1 VSVPAPVAQCAVVP
15 RWVSLSSMLLSLA
28 GVAVAAY
35 LSYEHFTA
43 SSTLACPD
51 TGAINC
57 VKVTSSSYAAIAGVP
72 VAVLGLVFFV
82 AMTLLCL
89 PGAWAAT
96 GQSGAALRRV
106 RLVGAIVGI
115 VFVLYLIW
123 AELFAI
129 DAICLW
135 CTAVHVL
142 TIALFAVVAFGTAA
156 TTS

>member
-1 VSVPAPVAQCAVVP
+1 VSAPAPVVQSSGVP
-15 RWVSLSSMLLSLA
+15 RWVSLTSVLLSLA
-28 GVAVAAY
+28 GLAVASY
-35 LSYEHFTA
+35 LSYEHFTE

-57 VKVTSSSYAAIAGVP
+57 VKVTSSSYASIAGVP
-72 VAVLGLVFFV
+72 VAVLGLLFFV

-89 PGAWAAT
+89 PAAWAVT
-96 GQSGAALRRV
+96 GQRAAALRRV
-106 RLVGAIVGI
+106 RLLGALAGI

-156 TTS
+156 TS